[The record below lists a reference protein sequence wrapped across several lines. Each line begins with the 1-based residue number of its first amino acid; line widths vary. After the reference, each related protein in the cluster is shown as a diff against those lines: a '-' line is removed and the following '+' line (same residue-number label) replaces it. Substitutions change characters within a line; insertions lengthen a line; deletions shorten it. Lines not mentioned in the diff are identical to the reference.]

1 MKRLILILMISFIN
15 TTLFAKKDS
24 IITNFFE
31 EGTAFVEVWLRYD
44 DKSLNGKRV
53 QNIFLNE
60 IEKDTI
66 INNTRYWAVSI
77 RSWYDYSTDTLGYK
91 SPDFYYL
98 TMKGNGELQV
108 LYCNVDSPITL
119 YSFGEKGFSI
129 RNSIVYLNQNDKY
142 TQETITQIDTIMLSG
157 GYKSIIANEKYIYG
171 LGHKSHPL
179 FWSDEDWNPSLESY
193 HSLNRFLCLF
203 YKGEIIL
210 QDDELM
216 EQIKK
221 SIGMDADHLLPPTSK
236 DRKEPA
242 APIYDLTGRRLNSV
256 PEKGIYIQGG
266 KKWMVK

>member
-15 TTLFAKKDS
+15 TTLFAQEDS
-24 IITNFFE
+24 IVTNFFE
-31 EGTAFVEVWLRYD
+31 KGTAFVEVWLRYD

-91 SPDFYYL
+91 SPEFYYL
-98 TMKGNGELQV
+98 AMKENGELQV
-108 LYCNVDSPITL
+108 LYCNVNSPIVL

-129 RNSIVYLNQNDKY
+129 RNNIVYLNQNDKY
-142 TQETITQIDTIMLSG
+142 AQEAITQIDTIMLSG

-203 YKGEIIL
+203 YRGEIIL
-210 QDDELM
+210 QDDKLM
-216 EQIKK
+216 ELIKK
-221 SIGMDADHLLPPTSK
+221 SIGMDANHILPSPFNAHTETDS
-236 DRKEPA
+236 
-242 APIYDLTGRRLNSV
+242 PIYDLTGRRLDKV

-266 KKWMVK
+266 KKRTVK